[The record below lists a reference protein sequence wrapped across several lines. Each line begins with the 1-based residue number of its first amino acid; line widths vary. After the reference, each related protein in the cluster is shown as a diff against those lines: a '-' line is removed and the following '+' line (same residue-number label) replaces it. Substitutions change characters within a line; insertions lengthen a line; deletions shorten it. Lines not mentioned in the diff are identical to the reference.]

1 MKLSW
6 KGNYNKRITTT
17 ESLQK
22 RFMKNG
28 SKNHVLKI

>member
-1 MKLSW
+1 M
-6 KGNYNKRITTT
+6 ITTT

-22 RFMKNG
+22 RLNKNG